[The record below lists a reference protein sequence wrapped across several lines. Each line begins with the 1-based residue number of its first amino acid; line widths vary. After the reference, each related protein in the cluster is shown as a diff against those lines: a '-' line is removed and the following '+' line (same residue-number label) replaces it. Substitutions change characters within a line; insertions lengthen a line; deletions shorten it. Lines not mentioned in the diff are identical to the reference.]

1 VIDEITLRNSNTVA
15 ATEEFIR
22 RVSAFVEGP
31 RPILVKIYGDA
42 SGNQRTTKASRTD
55 YELIKEVFRSRSD
68 FAISLEQN
76 RSNPAIKDRVNA
88 VNNMLQSAAGTR
100 RIVIHPRCK
109 ELIKDF
115 RQVRWQRDSA
125 GNPTGEIDKSDTDR
139 THLSDAL
146 SYMMVREFGMRPM
159 GGPRSGVIA

>member
-1 VIDEITLRNSNTVA
+1 
-15 ATEEFIR
+15 
-22 RVSAFVEGP
+22 
-31 RPILVKIYGDA
+31 
-42 SGNQRTTKASRTD
+42 
-55 YELIKEVFRSRSD
+55 
-68 FAISLEQN
+68 LEQN

-159 GGPRSGVIA
+159 GGPRSEVIA